1 MNKSLS
7 LSATLIKIKHE
18 LGSMTVDEDLAAV
31 GLQLMYLVDVVS
43 ELNRELNRMKDDLN
57 GINDKPMT
65 DDEIDNFA
73 AGEVSE

>member
-1 MNKSLS
+1 MKSVS

-65 DDEIDNFA
+65 DDEINSFA
-73 AGEVSE
+73 EGEVSE